1 MMSIQVQ
8 KAVFNLATTILIVGG
23 YLFYSFG
30 IHGDVFLSKVMSL
43 QFWGVFILK
52 FTVVM
57 VAAKVI
63 FFILFFLYKRT
74 KSSGKDDEDLDFL
87 DERDKLI
94 EIKSDRYSHWI
105 SSVGFIISMVPIAM
119 GYSVNY
125 MFSIILVF
133 AIVSTL
139 MLDVWK
145 IYFYSKGD

>member
-1 MMSIQVQ
+1 MSIQVQ

-23 YLFYSFG
+23 YLFYIFG
-30 IHGDVFLSKVMSL
+30 THGNVYLPKVITL

-57 VAAKVI
+57 VATKVI
-63 FFILFFLYKRT
+63 LFILFAIFKKI
-74 KSSGKDDEDLDFL
+74 KSGGNEDEDLDFL

-133 AIVSTL
+133 GIVSTV
-139 MLDVWK
+139 MSDVWK
-145 IYFYSKGD
+145 IYFYNKGV

>member
-1 MMSIQVQ
+1 MSIQVQ

-23 YLFYSFG
+23 YLFYIFG

-63 FFILFFLYKRT
+63 LFILFFLFKRI
-74 KSSGKDDEDLDFL
+74 KSNGRDEESLDFL

-94 EIKSDRYSHWI
+94 EIKSDRYSYWI

-119 GYSVNY
+119 GYSVDY

-133 AIVSTL
+133 GIVSTV
-139 MLDVWK
+139 MHDVWK
-145 IYFYSKGD
+145 IYFYNKSV

>member
-1 MMSIQVQ
+1 MSIQVQ

-30 IHGDVFLSKVMSL
+30 IHGDVFLLKVMSL

-57 VAAKVI
+57 LVTKVI
-63 FFILFFLYKRT
+63 LFILFAIFKKI
-74 KSSGKDDEDLDFL
+74 KSGGTEDEDLDFI

-133 AIVSTL
+133 GIVSTV
-139 MLDVWK
+139 MSDVWK
-145 IYFYSKGD
+145 IYFYNKGV